1 MSSYPGKKDLSKLL
15 LKKTILTLFFFHLTV
30 TTQQFQISSFYI
42 LDLYTYILTQKEKE
56 LKEYKNINI
65 YTNGVSVNQNQKQ
78 EGDNFLF
85 TQIYIYIC

>member
-1 MSSYPGKKDLSKLL
+1 MSSYPGKKDLSKLF

-30 TTQQFQISSFYI
+30 ATQQFQISSFYI